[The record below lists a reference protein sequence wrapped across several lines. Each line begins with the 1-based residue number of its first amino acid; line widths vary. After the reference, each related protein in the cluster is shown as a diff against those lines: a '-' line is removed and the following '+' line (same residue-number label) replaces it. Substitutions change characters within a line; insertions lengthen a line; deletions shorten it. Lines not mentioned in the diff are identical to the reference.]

1 MDGRLPVHGSFRDT
15 VPGIEVNLQA
25 LAFRMEGNQ
34 MQAMDEEAAQDED
47 VLHILGTG
55 AKTMQ
60 CISLGDFERRKDRK
74 VVGTDYVISPCGPDR
89 THSSLCLA
97 PQR

>member
-1 MDGRLPVHGSFRDT
+1 
-15 VPGIEVNLQA
+15 
-25 LAFRMEGNQ
+25 

-55 AKTMQ
+55 AKTMA
-60 CISLGDFERRKDRK
+60 CKDRK

-89 THSSLCLA
+89 RHSSLYLA

>member
-15 VPGIEVNLQA
+15 VPGIEVNLQT

-55 AKTMQ
+55 AKTMV
-60 CISLGDFERRKDRK
+60 CKGGRS
-74 VVGTDYVISPCGPDR
+74 SAR
-89 THSSLCLA
+89 TTSSRPAVPIAHIALCA
-97 PQR
+97 